1 MRPLFIAIAQVRPSR
16 FAHLKAARHHL
27 QSRPT
32 SPRKPCTA
40 GSKEPRPSSCFG
52 RGTHALRP
60 RYTCTPAEVHM
71 HSGRGTHVLRPRHA
85 CTPDEIRMCFG
96 RSTSQN
102 QGFETSG
109 LRLPKGRS
117 RTIRQ
122 QKHHTKTRK
131 KAECSRFAVYTIIL
145 YLWHLNIKHLS
156 HEHQI

>member
-1 MRPLFIAIAQVRPSR
+1 MRNAAVIYCHSAGTTKPLRPLESSTAPPAKPPHITP
-16 FAHLKAARHHL
+16 KALHRRQQRAT
-27 QSRPT
+27 PVIV
-32 SPRKPCTA
+32 
-40 GSKEPRPSSCFG
+40 
-52 RGTHALRP
+52 LRP
-60 RYTCTPAEVHM
+60 RYTCTPAEVHTC
-71 HSGRGTHVLRPRHA
+71 SGRDTHVLRPRHA

-109 LRLPKGRS
+109 LRLPKDRS